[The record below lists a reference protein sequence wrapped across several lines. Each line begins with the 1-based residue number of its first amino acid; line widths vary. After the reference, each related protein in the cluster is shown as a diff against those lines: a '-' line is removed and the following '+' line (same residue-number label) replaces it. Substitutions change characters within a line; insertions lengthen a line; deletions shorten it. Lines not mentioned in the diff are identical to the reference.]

1 MRSNVEREAGAS
13 PVGRRGREMGSPE
26 AEASQ
31 VPARS
36 GISLSAETKK
46 KLTLWQMYL
55 NAVKEKP
62 LLTKSLTTGVLM
74 AVGNVAAQGI
84 VIAKGKQKGISLR
97 KVLSF
102 VVFGVFL
109 SGPLGHAWLKFLN
122 GRKNKLKG
130 QKLILYKIALDRL
143 AFGPCFNLLQMTFV
157 YKASGQSW
165 AKVAKSLQATF
176 WSAQVLNWKM
186 WPFAQFINFNFVPP
200 ELQLLYMNLIA
211 LVWTV
216 ALSSIMN

>member
-1 MRSNVEREAGAS
+1 
-13 PVGRRGREMGSPE
+13 
-26 AEASQ
+26 
-31 VPARS
+31 
-36 GISLSAETKK
+36 
-46 KLTLWQMYL
+46 MYL
-55 NAVKEKP
+55 QVLKERP

-84 VIAKGKQKGISLR
+84 VIAKGKQKNISIR
-97 KVLSF
+97 KLMSF
-102 VVFGVFL
+102 IVFGVFI

-143 AFGPCFNLLQMTFV
+143 AFGPCFNLLQMVFV
-157 YKASGQSW
+157 YKASGQEW
-165 AKVAKSLQATF
+165 PKVWQSLKATF

-186 WPFAQFINFNFVPP
+186 WPFAQFVNFNFVPP
-200 ELQLLYMNLIA
+200 DLQLLYMNLIA